1 MPRAVPGIVALNAGE
16 LDPLLHARVDLQKY
30 ASACRR
36 MLNMLPTSQGAAVR
50 RPGTLYVAE
59 TKASGTARLVPFE
72 FSTVQAYVLE
82 FGNLYV
88 RFYRNGGPIETS
100 PGVPYEVVTPYTAA
114 DLPDLQWAQ
123 SADVL
128 YLAHPN
134 YAPRKLSRTGHTS
147 WTLTTIAFQDGP
159 YGDQE
164 TAITVTPSAASG
176 AVTLTAS
183 AALFV
188 STDVGRTIRLLHGS
202 TWGWARISA
211 FTSSTV
217 VSANVGAAFG
227 ATTASA
233 AYRLGVWTAANNP
246 SSVTFWQNRLWWAG
260 TPNEPQTIWGS
271 KTGDFERHSPGT
283 AADDAV
289 AYTVSDDSMNA
300 IRWIRSQRR
309 LLVGTAGG
317 EFALSAGDTD
327 DPVTPTDVVV
337 LRQSTNGAA
346 KVPGITVGSALI
358 YVQRSQRKLMEM
370 AYSFEADNY
379 LSPELTLLAG
389 HITRGK
395 VVEMAWAQEPHRVM
409 WVVLA
414 DGSLRGMTYMR
425 DQQVVAWHRHTLGG
439 TNAKVRSVTTIPG
452 TNQTETWFVVERTVG
467 GVTKRFV
474 ERLADFFYAEEDGS
488 VTVADAYFVDCGLT
502 YSGVATTSLTG
513 AAHIAGETVQVLAGG
528 AAHPDVTVTGG
539 GGVTLV
545 RSVTKAAVGYSY
557 ASEIE
562 TLDINAGAND
572 GTAQTRIKRVSSV
585 GMMLFQTLGAKVGWR
600 DQDDVLNLE
609 EVQFRAGDD
618 PMDAPPPLFTGV
630 KFVPVPPRWDR
641 EARVVMR
648 QDQPL
653 PLTAVGIVPRM
664 QANE

>member
-16 LDPLLHARVDLQKY
+16 LDPLLHARVDLQKF
-30 ASACRR
+30 ASGCRR

-50 RPGTLYVAE
+50 RPGTLFVAE
-59 TKASGTARLVPFE
+59 TKSSGAARLVPFE

-88 RFYRNGGPIETS
+88 RFYRNGAPIETS
-100 PGVPYEVVTPYTAA
+100 PGVPYEVVTPYTTA

-134 YAPRKLSRTGHTS
+134 HAPRKLSRTGHTA

-159 YGDQE
+159 YGDIN
-164 TAITVTPSAASG
+164 AAPTVTPSATTG
-176 AVTLTAS
+176 TVTLTAS

-188 STDVGRTIRLLHGS
+188 ASDVGRTIRLLHGS
-202 TWGWARISA
+202 TWGWATITV

-217 VSANVGAAFG
+217 VTATVGTAFG

-233 AYRLGVWTAANNP
+233 RQRLGVWTATNNP
-246 SSVTFWQNRLWWAG
+246 STVTFWQNRLWWAG

-271 KTGDFERHSPGT
+271 KTGDFETHSPGT

-300 IRWIRSQRR
+300 IRWVRSQRR

-327 DPVTPTDVVV
+327 APVTPTDVVV

-425 DQQVVAWHRHTLGG
+425 DQQVVAWHRHELGG
-439 TNAKVRSVTTIPG
+439 TSAKVRSVTTIPG
-452 TNQTETWFVVERTVG
+452 TNQTETWFIVERTVG

-474 ERLADFFYAEEDGS
+474 ERMAEFFYAEEDGS
-488 VTVADAYFVDCGLT
+488 VTGADAYFVDCGLT

-557 ASEIE
+557 PSEIE

-585 GMMLFQTLGAKVGWR
+585 GTMLFQTLGAKIGWR
-600 DQDDVLNLE
+600 DQDGALNLE

-618 PMDAPPPLFTGV
+618 PMDAAPPLFTGV

-648 QDQPL
+648 QEQPL
-653 PLTAVGIVPRM
+653 PMTVVGIVPRI